1 MPDRMSDDRQWYE
14 GTSAYMLWAPKVFL
28 GMAVLTYLVHWPHW
42 FQFSSTFVLVA
53 FIHSRWL
60 PWQFEIHEDGI
71 QLLFPFGRRLFL
83 NRSVATVRVDVV
95 GAMVYNDR
103 DGRKRWFG
111 YPLKDGI
118 LFQPGNESLLR
129 AAFLDRGFN
138 VT

>member
-1 MPDRMSDDRQWYE
+1 MPDRMSDDGQWYQ
-14 GTSAYMLWAPKVFL
+14 GTSAYMLWAPKVCL
-28 GMAVLTYLVHWPHW
+28 GMAALMFVMHWPHW
-42 FQFSSTFVLVA
+42 IQFASTFVLVA

-60 PWQFEIHEDGI
+60 PWRFEIHDDGI

-83 NRSVATVRVDVV
+83 NRSIATVRVDVV

-103 DGRKRWFG
+103 FGKKWFG

-118 LFQPGNESLLR
+118 LFHPGQESLLR
-129 AAFLDRGFN
+129 AAFVSRGFT